1 MVDWYISLLVEMVH
15 SFDNIH
21 DLLTLLCY
29 KAIVIGSVSSNM
41 NCEFLDIFAWR
52 DCFRHSNNVCE
63 RNYSLYRF
71 LVDIVESVVC
81 NYEGTLLCPL
91 EHVGFFNLSCI
102 YELI

>member
-1 MVDWYISLLVEMVH
+1 MVDWDISLLVEMVH

-52 DCFRHSNNVCE
+52 DCFRHSNNVFE
-63 RNYSLYRF
+63 LNYSLYRF
-71 LVDIVESVVC
+71 LVDIVESIVC
-81 NYEGTLLCPL
+81 ND
-91 EHVGFFNLSCI
+91 
-102 YELI
+102 